1 MEYIVVVLGIL
12 LLSVAVAGT
21 VLPGLPGP
29 PLALGALFLL
39 FGNPKASGVMAESNY
54 IWLAIFC
61 VIVIVVTILDYYLP
75 IWGTKKFGGTQ
86 AGVRGSTIGLV
97 IGVIASFFTFAS
109 SIIIGPFIGAIAGEM
124 MAGESKDTAIR
135 SGIGSFIGFA
145 VGTIMKVIVILS
157 ITGYFIYTLV

>member
-12 LLSVAVAGT
+12 LLSVAVAGCI
-21 VLPGLPGP
+21 LPGLPGP

-39 FGNPKASGVMAESNY
+39 LGNPKANETMAESNY
-54 IWLAIFC
+54 IWFIIFG
-61 VIVIVVTILDYYLP
+61 VIVVIVTILDYYLP

-97 IGVIASFFTFAS
+97 IGVIASFFTFAT

-124 MAGESKDTAIR
+124 MAGESKDTAIK

-145 VGTIMKVIVILS
+145 AGTIMKVIVILS